1 VEQVNW
7 AEKPVIE
14 SVHFQNF
21 KSLREVELTGLQ
33 RLTVIVGPNGAGKT
47 SVLQGLHLLGR
58 FLRHGRWDPFR
69 FVTSGEERFVISVI
83 AGRVHISW
91 STDSKRRPDVS
102 TFEIVE
108 GEQISRFETGGTT
121 EPFRAHPV
129 FRQVLRSSFLEF
141 DVWNLGAP
149 SEASPRPSVESNGA
163 GLPTLLAYFAGAE
176 RDTLESIEV
185 ELREILGITGRIRTF
200 PDEVEVEERENIRID
215 DQLVPRVTRRK
226 AAAHRF
232 EVEIDDVGSIP
243 GDLLS
248 EGTLVSLGLL
258 AVLHQADC
266 PSLILFDDIDKG
278 LHPDAQAKLI
288 ASLRRLLARRPELQ
302 ILCTSHSPY
311 LLDHFQP
318 EEVQVL
324 SLTGGRVA
332 AARLDQHQDWP
343 KWKGKLQTGEFWQSV
358 GESWITSKPK
368 PETDE
373 VPIDGG

>member
-1 VEQVNW
+1 M
-7 AEKPVIE
+7 IE

-21 KSLREVELTGLQ
+21 KSLREVELAGLQ

-47 SVLQGLHLLGR
+47 SVLQGLHLVGR
-58 FLRHGRWDPFR
+58 FLRQGRWDPFR
-69 FVTSGEERFVISVI
+69 LITSGAQQFVISMSA
-83 AGRVHISW
+83 AGVDVSW
-91 STDSKRRPDVS
+91 STDTKRRPNVS

-108 GEQISRFETGGTT
+108 GQQVSRFETGGTS
-121 EPFRAHPV
+121 EPFRSHPI
-129 FRQVLRSSFLEF
+129 FQRELHSSFIEF
-141 DVWNLGAP
+141 DVRHLGAP
-149 SEASPRPSVESNGA
+149 SEASPKPSVESSGA

-176 RDTLESIEV
+176 RDTLESIEK
-185 ELREILGITGRIRTF
+185 ELREILGITGQIRTF
-200 PDEVEVEERENIRID
+200 PDEVEIEERENIRID
-215 DQLVPRVTRRK
+215 EQLVPRVTRRK

-232 EVEIDDVGSIP
+232 ELEIDDVGSIP

-288 ASLRRLLARRPELQ
+288 TSLRKLLARRADLQ

-324 SLTGGRVA
+324 SLADGRVA
-332 AARLDQHQDWP
+332 AARLDQHPDWP

-358 GESWITSKPK
+358 GESWITTTPK

-373 VPIDGG
+373 AAIDGGG

>member
-1 VEQVNW
+1 
-7 AEKPVIE
+7 VID

-21 KSLREVELTGLQ
+21 KSLREVELAGLQ

-58 FLRHGRWDPFR
+58 FLRQGRWDPLR
-69 FVTSGEERFVISVI
+69 LITSGEEQFEISLS
-83 AGRVHISW
+83 AGGVDLLW
-91 STDSKRRPDVS
+91 TTDPARRPDVS

-108 GEQISRFETGGTT
+108 GEQVSRFETGRGLA
-121 EPFRAHPV
+121 EPFRSHRV
-129 FRQVLRSSFLEF
+129 FQRSLRSSFLEF
-141 DVWNLGAP
+141 DVRHLGAP

-176 RDTLESIEV
+176 RDTLESIEK

-215 DQLVPRVTRRK
+215 EQLVPRVTRRK

-232 EVEIDDVGSIP
+232 ELEIDDVGSIS

-288 ASLRRLLARRPELQ
+288 TSLRRLLARRPELQ

-324 SLTGGRVA
+324 SLTDGRVA
-332 AARLDQHQDWP
+332 AARLDQHPDWP

-358 GESWITSKPK
+358 GESWITTTPK
-368 PETDE
+368 LETDE
-373 VPIDGG
+373 VAIDGGG